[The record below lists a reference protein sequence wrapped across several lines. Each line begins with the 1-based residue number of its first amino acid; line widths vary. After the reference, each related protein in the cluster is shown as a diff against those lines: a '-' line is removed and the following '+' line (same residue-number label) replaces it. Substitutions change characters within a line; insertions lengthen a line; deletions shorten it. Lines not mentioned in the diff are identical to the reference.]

1 MLKLLFA
8 QRLPFIRWPLFVLIV
23 LMIAGCAAA
32 GKTAPAAS
40 PTSTMIQSLTYQ
52 TMSVPPTAPLAVRT
66 GQHPYSSTVQVDI
79 GNGTTQTDTINYLL
93 YLPVDYGKDPRQK
106 WPLILFLHG
115 SGERGNDLELLKTQP
130 LPEVLERK
138 VDFPFV
144 VVSQQLPPGYEQD
157 YTYVDYAALAWA
169 WSSKIEAL
177 KVLLDQIQSTY
188 AVDDRRVYL
197 TGISMGG
204 FGTWQFALL
213 YPRYFAAIVPIAG
226 GYIYQ
231 SEAVPEN
238 ICDLK
243 GLPVWVFHGAQDTN
257 VSPAQDEVLVNA
269 LKACGGTVRFTLYP
283 GIGHDAWLAAYAD
296 PELYQWL
303 LAQTRK

>member
-1 MLKLLFA
+1 ML
-8 QRLPFIRWPLFVLIV
+8 FIRRLQCIRQTLFVLIV
-23 LMIAGCAAA
+23 LMIGGCAAA
-32 GKTAPAAS
+32 GKPAPAAI
-40 PTSTMIQSLTYQ
+40 PTPTIPQSLTLQ
-52 TMSVPPTAPLAVRT
+52 PTSIPPTASLAVRT
-66 GQHPYSSTVQVDI
+66 GQHSYSSTVQVEI

-93 YLPVDYGKDPRQK
+93 YLPGDYGKDPRQK

-144 VVSQQLPPGYEQD
+144 VVSPQLPPGYEQG

-204 FGTWQFALL
+204 FGTWQFALR
-213 YPRYFAAIVPIAG
+213 YPQYFAAIVPIAG

-243 GLPVWVFHGAQDTN
+243 GLPVWVFHSAQDTN
-257 VSPAQDEVLVNA
+257 VSPAQDEVLVSA
-269 LKACGGTVRFTLYP
+269 LKACGSTVRFTLYP
-283 GIGHDAWLAAYAD
+283 GIGHDAWLPAYAD